1 MRQSLEPA
9 ANEIAML
16 YTTSSTTLTH
26 DKAEATSKAT
36 IAGPYGIGGGPN
48 WGVGARVG
56 FIGSRH
62 SSFTLETLL
71 LTPFLPRNMNSQVAM
86 VLCRNRLIVF
96 ELLCETLL
104 VDSTCHCRYG
114 GHENPRYQLNT
125 VKKFGGEVLLCYRL

>member
-48 WGVGARVG
+48 WGSWGQGG
-56 FIGSRH
+56 FYWV
-62 SSFTLETLL
+62 SSQQFH
-71 LTPFLPRNMNSQVAM
+71 PRNALTHTFSSP
-86 VLCRNRLIVF
+86 
-96 ELLCETLL
+96 EYE
-104 VDSTCHCRYG
+104 
-114 GHENPRYQLNT
+114 
-125 VKKFGGEVLLCYRL
+125 